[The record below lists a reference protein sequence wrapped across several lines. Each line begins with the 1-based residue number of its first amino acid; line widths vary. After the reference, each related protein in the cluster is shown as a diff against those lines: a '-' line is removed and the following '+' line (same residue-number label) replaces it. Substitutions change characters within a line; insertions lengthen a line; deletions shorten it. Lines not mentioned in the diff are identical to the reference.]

1 MKEMPAEFDVEAY
14 GRGCALQQCEMLTRL
29 AEIGMQLAEAA
40 HAAGRGRAVSMRPD
54 RRCRAPRISAR
65 GSHA

>member
-1 MKEMPAEFDVEAY
+1 MIRSMKEIPADFNPQAY

-40 HAAGRGRAVSMRPD
+40 GARALGGS
-54 RRCRAPRISAR
+54 AP
-65 GSHA
+65 G